1 MKRIF
6 KLILILATVFVFGI
20 KGVKADSV
28 NVVKEYVDNVWS
40 FHYRN
45 GSMWTFGNLQKDY
58 ANGTL
63 VYCIQPDASL
73 NTSDYYSYDNFD
85 ITGYS
90 ENDKNQMELISYY
103 GYGYPEHDSL
113 RYFMATQELLWLFSP
128 DEWITW
134 NTSEYND
141 GENIDIS
148 YEKNEIMRLVNNHN
162 KKPSF
167 YGSKNISSSSI
178 ISLYDNNG
186 VLDNYEIIVDNN
198 MSYTRDGNNITF
210 YSEKLGNYTV
220 KFQKRRYI
228 SSRTLA
234 YNNEDIW
241 TQKLAIFG
249 EPYFEDFSID
259 LNFNKV
265 DVNIFKKDIDT
276 NELIKEEGIKVK
288 IKDINNDTYIDDI
301 YEFKD
306 GIINIT
312 LPVGKYK
319 IEEIEVSKDYSINS
333 EGLEFE
339 ITNEDSTK
347 RDIDFYNKKVLGKID
362 IYKQNEIGEY
372 LSGVKFDIYD
382 ENDEIV
388 DEIETFDGIAYSK
401 ELSLGH
407 YKVKE
412 KENIYG
418 YEPNDTIYEVDLSYK
433 NQDTSIVVEEL
444 YVINNRI
451 KCEIVLITTSDEENL
466 NTEFN
471 VYDKDMNLVYTGETI
486 NGKAEISLP
495 YGEYILKEIGVPD
508 GYLLNEEEIR
518 FSVND
523 ITCASSFR
531 INNEK
536 VYMPD
541 TTTSSNISYL
551 ILFIINLTSYAY
563 YKKN

>member
-6 KLILILATVFVFGI
+6 KLIIILTTVFVFGI

-58 ANGTL
+58 ADGTL

-90 ENDKNQMELISYY
+90 EYDKNQMELISYY

-167 YGSKNISSSSI
+167 YQEEIVSEIDS
-178 ISLYDNNG
+178 ISLYDENG
-186 VLDNYEIIVDNN
+186 VLDNYDIEVDENL
-198 MSYTRDGNNITF
+198 SYERDGNRITF
-210 YSEKLGNYTV
+210 YSDKKG
-220 KFQKRRYI
+220 KFNVRFTKKRYL

-234 YNNEDIW
+234 FNNEDIW
-241 TQKLAIFG
+241 TQKLALFG
-249 EPYFEDFSID
+249 EPYFEDFSITLD
-259 LNFNKV
+259 YKV
-265 DVNIFKKDIDT
+265 N
-276 NELIKEEGIKVK
+276 
-288 IKDINNDTYIDDI
+288 
-301 YEFKD
+301 
-306 GIINIT
+306 GIIN
-312 LPVGKYK
+312 
-319 IEEIEVSKDYSINS
+319 
-333 EGLEFE
+333 
-339 ITNEDSTK
+339 
-347 RDIDFYNKKVLGKID
+347 
-362 IYKQNEIGEY
+362 IYKQNEEGEY

-382 ENDEIV
+382 EEENIV
-388 DEIETFDGIAYSK
+388 DEVETIDGIASSK
-401 ELSLGH
+401 ELELGN

-412 KENIYG
+412 VENIYG
-418 YEPNDTIYEVDLSYK
+418 YEPNDTIYEVNLSY
-433 NQDTSIVVEEL
+433 NDQDASIVIENL

-466 NTEFN
+466 DTEFN
-471 VYDKDMNLVYTGETI
+471 IYDKDMNLIYSGETI
-486 NGKAEISLP
+486 NGRAEISLP
-495 YGEYILKEIGVPD
+495 YGDYILKEIGVPD
-508 GYLLNEEEIR
+508 GYLLNEEEIK

-523 ITCASSFR
+523 ITCASNFR
-531 INNEK
+531 IDNEK

-563 YKKN
+563 YKKNQ